1 MFFASDNWS
10 GAHPAIGEALIRE
23 QSGYAN
29 AYGTSPLDRKIEAR
43 FNEIFEREVAVFF
56 VGTGTAANSLALSSV
71 GRPGGVVF
79 CHKDAHIANDEGGAP
94 EYFTGGGR
102 LATVSGPEGK
112 MTPSELRRI
121 AARYPADF
129 IHHGQPMAVSL
140 TQSTEVGTVYGLDEI
155 DALTAVAK
163 EGGLP
168 VHMDGAR
175 FANALV
181 ALDTTPAEM
190 TWKRGVDI
198 LSFGGTKNGC
208 WCAEAIVFMNP
219 GQAREMPFIRK
230 RAAHLFSKTRFISA
244 QLDAYLTDDLWL
256 NLARH
261 SNAMAER
268 MRIAF
273 RTSAKARLAWE
284 TQSNEVFIILPK
296 SAAEAARKAG
306 AQFYDWLTPADQPGL
321 VAEDEVL
328 ARCVTSFATTEAE
341 VDRFVSFLEAEPLT
355 KG

>member
-29 AYGTSPLDRKIEAR
+29 AYGASALDRKIEAR
-43 FNEIFEREVAVFF
+43 FNDVFEREVAVFF

-102 LATVSGPEGK
+102 LATVSGENGRINPA
-112 MTPSELRRI
+112 ELRRMI
-121 AARYPADF
+121 ARYPADF

-140 TQSTEVGTVYGLDEI
+140 TQSTEVGTIYALDEI
-155 DALTAVAK
+155 DAVTAEAK
-163 EGGLP
+163 AHGLP

-175 FANALV
+175 FANALA
-181 ALDTTPAEM
+181 ALDVTPAEM

-219 GQAREMPFIRK
+219 DQARDMPFIRK

-244 QLDAYLTDDLWL
+244 QFDAYLEGGLWL
-256 NLARH
+256 DLARH

-268 MRIAF
+268 MRNAF
-273 RTSAKARLAWE
+273 RKAKTARLAWE
-284 TQSNEVFIILPK
+284 TATNEVFIILPEK
-296 SAAEAARKAG
+296 AADDARKAG
-306 AQFYDWLTPADQPGL
+306 AQFHNWPTPADQPDL
-321 VAEDEVL
+321 IAEGEAL
-328 ARCVTSFATTEAE
+328 IRCVTSFSTEAPE
-341 VDRFVSFLEAEPLT
+341 IDRFVSFL
-355 KG
+355 

>member
-10 GAHPAIGEALIRE
+10 GAHPAIGAALMRE

-29 AYGTSPLDRKIEAR
+29 AYGTSALDRKIEAR
-43 FNEIFEREVAVFF
+43 FNEVFEREVAVFF

-102 LATVSGPEGK
+102 LATVSGDNGK
-112 MTPSELRRI
+112 MDPKTLKRI
-121 AARYPADF
+121 IGRYPADF
-129 IHHGQPMAVSL
+129 VHHGQPMAVSL
-140 TQSTEVGTVYGLDEI
+140 TQSTEVGTVYTLDEL
-155 DALTAVAK
+155 DAITAEAK
-163 EGGLP
+163 AHDLP

-175 FANALV
+175 FANALA
-181 ALDTTPAEM
+181 ALDVSPAEM
-190 TWKRGVDI
+190 TWKRGIDI

-219 GQAREMPFIRK
+219 GQARDMPFIRK

-244 QLDAYLTDDLWL
+244 QFDAYLEDGLWL
-256 NLARH
+256 ELARR

-268 MRIAF
+268 MREAF
-273 RTSAKARLAWE
+273 RGSNHARLAWE
-284 TQSNEVFIILPK
+284 TNTNEVFIILK
-296 SAAEAARKAG
+296 ESAAEAARGAG
-306 AQFYDWLTPADQPGL
+306 ARFYNWLPPADQPDL
-321 VAEDEVL
+321 VGEGEVL
-328 ARCVTSFATTEAE
+328 ARCVTSFSTEE
-341 VDRFVSFLEAEPLT
+341 SEIDRFVSFLTA
-355 KG
+355 